1 MYKRIVSLITI
12 LVIGMIGLFDNVSAE
27 EVSPY
32 LLYTDTYSSTLT
44 ISGATATCKS
54 KCTQYADLYYYGD
67 SDSVEFKSGWYAY
80 SNGGKCKITVTLKN
94 YTGTN
99 GVTITGN
106 AQ

>member
-44 ISGATATCKS
+44 ISGTTATCKS
-54 KCTQYADLYYYGD
+54 KCTGYAGETTRITITQTFYEYEKNYYNWYSFYYCLQHD
-67 SDSVEFKSGWYAY
+67 SDDC
-80 SNGGKCKITVTLKN
+80 NGISRGI
-94 YTGTN
+94 
-99 GVTITGN
+99 
-106 AQ
+106 